1 MKNVKKPYQNSQ
13 KMSFKDKRLGKF
25 VPKIAVA
32 SMLCGLLSTPT
43 VFAQE
48 QSLVLEEIV
57 VTARK
62 RQESLQDVP
71 IAITAF
77 DAGAIERTHI
87 DTVADL
93 EKFVPNADFG
103 AISFAGQALAATIRG
118 IGFSDF
124 EKSFEPA
131 VGVSIDGVFQAFS
144 TNSAIDS
151 FDIESVEVLRG
162 PQGTLFGRNTV
173 GGVINITRSRPTED
187 SGLKLGT
194 RFNNVGGEE
203 FLLVANTGQ
212 IADSLSTKFYAFD
225 KKDET
230 FAVNRLTGT
239 PDDQTDVTN
248 YGAAFLYTPNDKFE
262 ALVSLDVFDDESQ
275 GSPIY
280 NFNAPG
286 DLFCFL
292 PNAIFGFN
300 PQNINV
306 GCGSS
311 SGDIALDSNL
321 EVFTRAV
328 PFVTTTEGTAFTSEI
343 NYQISDNLRLT
354 SITGYR
360 EADEQLLNEGLGAP
374 NVFLPVAPGIV
385 VDFPL
390 LFTNRVQDSE
400 QFTQELRL
408 AGEIGDN
415 LTFVSGIYY
424 LDAEYN
430 LTGGEFPD
438 GSFGTAQAFGMVSGN
453 DTYSQTTEAF
463 ALFVDGTYQINDQFS
478 ISAGLR
484 YSDETKDATRTF
496 LLDPTNVIS
505 SGEQTASFDNVSG
518 RFILQYD
525 ISENISAFG
534 GYSRGFR
541 SGGFNGR
548 AQSVA
553 VIGPYDEEIVDG
565 FEGGIRAEFL
575 GNRLRVNPTIF
586 SYDYTDKQE
595 ENSVAVGVLTQT
607 TVQNASEV
615 GITGFEL
622 EVLGLVSPELTVRA
636 SLGLLDAEF
645 DEFLIPDLSDPTGQ
659 RVIDVSDQRNL
670 RSAPDSTFSIGATY
684 VKPLFGGEA
693 QIIFDASYNYQ
704 EDFFTSGINDPQGL
718 GREITEGTEGADFS
732 LTYQTLR
739 DSANFKV
746 TAYINDAFDDAPGR
760 IATTVF
766 VPGLFT
772 FGIGQATQIYGIQAE
787 VEF

>member
-1 MKNVKKPYQNSQ
+1 MKKAIEGIKTPKRMISKIIAASLLGGALYSPV
-13 KMSFKDKRLGKF
+13 SF
-25 VPKIAVA
+25 AQ
-32 SMLCGLLSTPT
+32 LSTS
-43 VFAQE
+43 V
-48 QSLVLEEIV
+48 VLEEII

-77 DAGAIERTHI
+77 DVGAIDRAHI

-93 EKFVPNADFG
+93 EKFIPNTDFG

-144 TNSAIDS
+144 TGSAIDS
-151 FDIESVEVLRG
+151 FDIDSVEVLRG

-173 GGVINITRSRPTED
+173 GGVINIKRSRPTEEA
-187 SGLKLGT
+187 GLKLGT
-194 RFNNVGGEE
+194 RFNSVGGEE
-203 FLLVANTGQ
+203 FLIVANTGQ

-230 FAVNRLTGT
+230 FATNRLTGS
-239 PDDQTDVTN
+239 PDDQTDITSF
-248 YGAAFLYTPNDKFE
+248 GAAFLYTPNDKFE
-262 ALVSLDVFDDESQ
+262 ALVSIDAFDDDSQ

-280 NFNAPG
+280 NFNTPG

-292 PNAIFGFN
+292 PNVIFGFN
-300 PQNINV
+300 PQNINA
-306 GCGSS
+306 GCGSE
-311 SGDIALDSNL
+311 SGDIAIASDL
-321 EVFTRAV
+321 EVFTRGV
-328 PFVTTTEGTAFTSEI
+328 PFITSSEGSSVTAEI
-343 NYQISDNLRLT
+343 NYDISENLRLT

-360 EADEQLLNEGLGAP
+360 ESDEQLLNEGLGAP
-374 NVFLPVAPGIV
+374 NIAIPVGPGV
-385 VDFPL
+385 SVEFPL
-390 LFTNRVQDSE
+390 LYTNRIQDSD

-408 AGEIGDN
+408 AGEIGDD
-415 LTFVSGIYY
+415 LKFVAGLFY
-424 LDAEYN
+424 LDAEYT

-438 GSFGTAQAFGMVSGN
+438 GSFGTAQAFGNVSGN
-453 DTYSQTTEAF
+453 DTYNQTTEAIAVF
-463 ALFVDGTYQINDQFS
+463 ADGTYQVNDRFS

-484 YSDETKDATRTF
+484 YSDETKDAVRTF
-496 LLDPTNVIS
+496 LLDPTNPIS
-505 SGEQTASFDNVSG
+505 SGERSASFDNTSG
-518 RFILQYD
+518 RLIFQYD
-525 ISENISAFG
+525 LSENISAFG

-548 AQSVA
+548 AQSVN
-553 VIGPYDEEIVDG
+553 VIGPFDSEIVDG
-565 FEGGIRAEFL
+565 LEAGLRAEFFN
-575 GNRLRVNPTIF
+575 NRLRVNPTIF
-586 SYDYTDKQE
+586 TYDYTDKQE

-615 GITGFEL
+615 DITGLEL
-622 EVLGLVSPELTVRA
+622 EVLGLVTPELTVRA

-645 DEFLIPDLSDPTGQ
+645 SEFLIPDLTDPTGQ
-659 RVIDVSDQRNL
+659 RVIDVSDSRNL

-684 VKPLFGGEA
+684 TKPLFGGNS
-693 QIIFDASYNYQ
+693 QIVFDASYNYQ

-718 GREITEGTEGADFS
+718 GREVTEGTEGADFS
-732 LTYQTLR
+732 LTYQTLG
-739 DSANFKV
+739 DGTNFKV
-746 TAYINDAFDDAPGR
+746 TAYVNDAFDDSAGR
-760 IATTVF
+760 FATTVF

-772 FGIGQATQIYGIQAE
+772 FGIGQATTIYGIQAE